1 MASITTGG
9 VTTALT
15 SLAEPSKTVFE
26 LGVSRALAIGAA
38 SANTALTSTCRYISV
53 IAVGGTHCHIQIG
66 VGAQTATATS
76 HYIRTGERVFLSV
89 PANANIAVIQGTGA
103 STTLYV
109 SELTD

>member
-15 SLAEPSKTVFE
+15 SLAEGSRTFLE
-26 LGVSRALAIGAA
+26 LGVSRVLAIGAT
-38 SANTALTSTCRYISV
+38 SANTALTATCRYISV
-53 IAVGGTHCHIQIG
+53 IPVGGTHCHIQIG

-76 HYIRTGERVFLSV
+76 HYIKTGERVFFAV

-103 STTLYV
+103 TTTLYV